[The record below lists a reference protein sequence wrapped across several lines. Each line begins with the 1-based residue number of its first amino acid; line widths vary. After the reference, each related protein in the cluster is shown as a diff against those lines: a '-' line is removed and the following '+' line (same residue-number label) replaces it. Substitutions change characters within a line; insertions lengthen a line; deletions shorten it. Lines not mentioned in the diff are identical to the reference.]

1 MNDMLEKMK
10 AYLET
15 DEGKEA
21 TRQWALKMEREDAH
35 EKRWIEKF
43 KQRCEGDLDGCI
55 EKLMDKYYSDEY
67 RDREYDMSI
76 EPRESLLWLALEYA
90 HEYFKPCDDEKYLN
104 DFTGGAY
111 YIGSY
116 VIQVMYGQGSV
127 LRIDKVE
134 DVTDKDL
141 MS

>member
-1 MNDMLEKMK
+1 MSDMLQKMK
-10 AYLET
+10 DFLET
-15 DEGKEA
+15 DEGKESI
-21 TRQWALKMEREDAH
+21 RQWGLKMEREDAH
-35 EKRWIEKF
+35 QKRWIEKF

-90 HEYFKPCDDEKYLN
+90 HEYCKPCDDEKYLN